1 MAGGARRGSLAT
13 GDLER
18 PAVQR
23 ALDLGEIDAVTG
35 KRGEREIQHVGGLV
49 NHLSAPAASAS
60 SAGFLAQLG
69 AEQRRIGEQLGGV
82 GAVRGGDPAFREAAC
97 ERTKAAVVAPT
108 GARVQVQKPGGCWRT
123 VKRRQSRSQSASIR
137 SSSWVAPDV
146 APLTH
151 RPRERER

>member
-49 NHLSAPAASAS
+49 NHLSAPC
-60 SAGFLAQLG
+60 GIGQLGRFLA
-69 AEQRRIGEQLGGV
+69 
-82 GAVRGGDPAFREAAC
+82 
-97 ERTKAAVVAPT
+97 
-108 GARVQVQKPGGCWRT
+108 
-123 VKRRQSRSQSASIR
+123 
-137 SSSWVAPDV
+137 
-146 APLTH
+146 
-151 RPRERER
+151 